1 MALGTGQI
9 SLGNVNSLGSPL
21 FTGATSL
28 ANRDTQAMGNVS
40 PANVTSS
47 RVCMPYETI
56 NETLSSLARDTPGI
70 GSAAEGSWTYTG
82 PGPIWAPHRLKEF
95 WGAYSNI
102 PFANVSTRTTGTI
115 NNGRLI
121 ISIGGEYAAVESS
134 FYSVNGGAWVQLAPN
149 TTANLAI
156 NNGTFVVR
164 VKDWY
169 NCGTNRE
176 ISSTVT
182 YP

>member
-28 ANRDTQAMGNVS
+28 ANRDKQAMGNAS
-40 PANVTSS
+40 PANVASS

-56 NETLSSLARDTPGI
+56 NETLSSLARNTPGI
-70 GSAAEGSWTYTG
+70 GSTAEGSWTYTG
-82 PGPIWAPHRLKEF
+82 PGTIWAPHRLKEF
-95 WGAYSNI
+95 WGAYNNI
-102 PFANVSTRTTGTI
+102 PFARTSVTGTG
-115 NNGRLI
+115 NFNTATLR
-121 ISIGGEYAAVESS
+121 ISIGGEYSATNPS
-134 FYSVNGGAWVQLAPN
+134 FYSFNSGVWTQLAAGG
-149 TTANLAI
+149 TAAI
-156 NNGTFVVR
+156 TIGRSSYTVT

-176 ISSTVT
+176 IVKTVT